1 MKRLAVARL
10 WHEGNS
16 FSPVPTTLSDFK
28 RREWLEGDAAQE
40 HYDGTATEMG
50 AVVEFARHQAGRW
63 SVAFL
68 PAMGAPPGGPVPDR
82 DFAQMAERIV
92 EAIRAARADA
102 IYLSLHGSMV
112 TETNPTPERDLI
124 RAVAAAAPGV
134 PIGISFDFHANLAA
148 EMLEGAAVASGYRT
162 YPHIDM
168 GETAQRVLTML
179 TGIADRGSLPVRAVR
194 KIPFVL
200 LSHNMRTDAGPMAD
214 LMALGASAEAE
225 LGILDASIFGGFS
238 YGDTP
243 YAGPTIMVHAEQDR
257 GLAERTADRLAAAY
271 AQRLDDF
278 RVRLPA
284 PAEGIKSALAHLAA
298 GARGPVA
305 VLDPADN
312 PMSGGI
318 GDTPAILAALLRE
331 RPTVPSVFA
340 FLGDPGVVAQ
350 AHAAGAGAILDL
362 KLGGR
367 LTNVFGPPVAA
378 QGRVLRLTDGR
389 FRNHGPMERGLAVDL
404 GRTCVL
410 DVNGIE
416 LIVTESCQTPN
427 DRGYFDLHGIDL
439 SGPMLLCVKAK
450 NHFRAAFGRL
460 CTRIVDVDCPG
471 PATADLASL
480 PFRHLP
486 SGVRPLAA

>member
-16 FSPVPTTLSDFK
+16 FSPVATTLAEFR
-28 RREWLEGDAAQE
+28 RREWLEGDGARQ
-40 HYDGTATEMG
+40 HYAGTATELG
-50 AVVEFARHQAGRW
+50 AVVEFARQAADRW
-63 SVAFL
+63 AVAFL
-68 PAMGAPPGGPVPDR
+68 PAMGAPPGGPVPDQ
-82 DFAQMAERIV
+82 DFAQMAARIV
-92 EAIRAARADA
+92 ESVRATRADA

-124 RAVAAAAPGV
+124 RAVAAAAPDI

-148 EMLEGAAVASGYRT
+148 EMLEGVPVASGYRT

-179 TGIADRGSLPVRAVR
+179 TGIADRGSVPVRAVR
-194 KIPFVL
+194 KIPYVL
-200 LSHNMRTDAGPMAD
+200 LSHNMRTDTGPMAE
-214 LMALGASAEAE
+214 LMALAASAEAE
-225 LGILDASIFGGFS
+225 SGILDASLFGGFS

-243 YAGPTIMVHAEQDR
+243 YAGPTIMVHAERDR
-257 GLAERTADRLAAAY
+257 GLAERTADRLASAY
-271 AQRLDDF
+271 TQRLDDF
-278 RVRLPA
+278 RVRLPE
-284 PAEGIKSALAHLAA
+284 PLEGIKAALAHLAA
-298 GARGPVA
+298 GAQGPVA

-318 GDTPAILAALLRE
+318 GDTPTLLASLIRE
-331 RPTVPSVFA
+331 RPTVRTVFA
-340 FLGDPGVVAQ
+340 FLGDPGIVAR
-350 AHAAGAGAILDL
+350 AHAAGAGAVLDL

-367 LTNVFGPPVAA
+367 LTSVFGPPVSA

-416 LIVTESCQTPN
+416 LIVTESCQSPN
-427 DRGYFDLHGIDL
+427 DHGYFDLHGIDL
-439 SGPMLLCVKAK
+439 AGPMLLCVKAK

-471 PATADLASL
+471 PATADLTGL

-486 SGVRPLAA
+486 PGVRPLAA